1 MTPVYHITYLRVYT
15 INTSINCTLIVITFL
30 GLLFPSSTVLRG
42 NSDEPDP
49 LGKFLEQDTALVVSV
64 NSVEVNSVESGRV
77 YRLPRWWLMETVRRH
92 WRSAAASA
100 WLHATSICVR
110 AMKSDLWIASRPLY
124 NCRLLS
130 HGSTALYYGCSRSR
144 QRCAQLNTPVRYD
157 YEAWLVQVS
166 CVYNED
172 SAVLQRLCLFG

>member
-92 WRSAAASA
+92 
-100 WLHATSICVR
+100 
-110 AMKSDLWIASRPLY
+110 
-124 NCRLLS
+124 
-130 HGSTALYYGCSRSR
+130 
-144 QRCAQLNTPVRYD
+144 
-157 YEAWLVQVS
+157 
-166 CVYNED
+166 
-172 SAVLQRLCLFG
+172 